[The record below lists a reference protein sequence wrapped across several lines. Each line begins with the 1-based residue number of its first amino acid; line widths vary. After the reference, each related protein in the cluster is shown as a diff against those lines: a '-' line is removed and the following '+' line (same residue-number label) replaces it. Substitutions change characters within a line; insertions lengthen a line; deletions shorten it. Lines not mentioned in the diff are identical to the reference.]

1 MMKKIL
7 LLFALGL
14 LFIQCHSTKKKAE
27 QTMADQTA
35 AATGKPAGK
44 PDKDYIPID
53 PDVRIGKLANGMT
66 YYIRRNAKPEKK
78 VYMLLPVKVGSV
90 VEDDDQQGLAH
101 FMEHMNFNGTKNF
114 PKNKLVEFLQNMG
127 VRFGADLNAFTSF
140 DKTVYILPIPIDNPE
155 NLDKGL
161 LVLHDWAYFATLD
174 PQEIDKERG
183 VVLEEYRLG
192 QGAEERMRRKWWPVL
207 LQGSRY
213 AERLPIGKKEILETF
228 PHDVLKRFH
237 KDWYRPDLEAV
248 IVVGDIDPGA
258 VEQKL
263 QKMFADIPA
272 PQNPRERKFYTVP
285 NHKETRVAVASDPEA
300 MFNRVLVTYKARED
314 YKPMKTVDDYRQKL
328 LTDLY
333 LKMLN
338 NRLDDIKEQA
348 NTPYSGAR
356 AYYGT
361 FIAQT
366 KEAFVLSAATPA
378 DKRLAALDTLLYQ
391 AKKAKLYGFTP
402 GEFERAKKELM
413 ANIEQAYQNRNTT
426 DSDNFAWQYQAHFT
440 QGEPIPSVEWE
451 YNMHKWFLPRIQLSE
466 VNALGKKFI
475 HDDNRVIV
483 VAGLKKEGIP
493 DVSENDV
500 WNTIRKV
507 DAQNIPAPKE
517 STEQLS
523 LMTDKPAPGSIVSE
537 TRNDKLG
544 TVTLKLS
551 NGATV
556 TYKKTDFK
564 NDEVLVQYWKFGG
577 KSLLTDDEVKKTA
590 FAFKAVPEA
599 GVNGLNKKELRK
611 VLAGKKIKVT
621 PAVDD
626 IDSYGNGSFRPAD
639 METWFQLNFLY
650 YTKPNYDPEAFASW
664 KKRQAFMVNLT
675 NNPMYKFL
683 LEYYK
688 FVNQNNPRYVPIFP
702 TKEWIDN
709 QDYKLAYDK
718 FREFFDGASG
728 YHFYFVGNFDEQKL
742 RQYIQTY
749 IGGLPA
755 SQRPDKYRPLPDY
768 TLTGKHEFIFHKGT
782 EPQSMVII
790 GQYSP
795 AKFNYTDNLYLKAFG
810 EILTNRLIKEIREN
824 ESGVYSIGA
833 HAGMRDIPDSKVY
846 LGITFPCGPENAIRL
861 KNNALKVYRDLLQNG
876 PTDEDLNKIK
886 QSWLSQYRKKAK
898 ENNFWL
904 SYLADTDYYG
914 YDAGRFFAFENFV
927 NNMTTDDLRRVAQKY
942 LSRPK
947 SDITGIWLPENY
959 DDQGHPLKKE
969 GE

>member
-1 MMKKIL
+1 MKKLL
-7 LLFALGL
+7 LLFALGI
-14 LFIQCHSTKKKAE
+14 LFVQCHSTKKKAE
-27 QTMADQTA
+27 QAMTDQTA
-35 AATGKPAGK
+35 QPAGKPAGK
-44 PDKDYIPID
+44 PDKDYIPVD
-53 PDVRIGKLANGMT
+53 PDVRIGKLPNGMT
-66 YYIRRNAKPEKK
+66 YYIRHNAKPEKK

-114 PKNKLVEFLQNMG
+114 PKNELVDFLQNMG

-140 DKTVYILPIPIDNPE
+140 DKTVYILPIPIDKPE

-213 AERLPIGKKEILETF
+213 AERIPIGKKKILETF
-228 PHDVLKRFH
+228 HYDVLKRFH

-248 IVVGDIDPGA
+248 VIVGDIDPDV

-272 PQNPRERKFYTVP
+272 PQNPRERKYYTVP

-300 MFNRVLVTYKARED
+300 MFNQVLVTYKARED
-314 YKPMKTVDDYRQKL
+314 YKPMKTVDDYRRKL

-348 NTPYSGAR
+348 NTPYSGAG
-356 AYYGT
+356 ASYGT
-361 FIAQT
+361 FVAQT
-366 KEAFVLSAATPA
+366 KEAFVLSAITPA

-402 GEFERAKKELM
+402 SEFERAKKELM

-426 DSDNFAWQYQAHFT
+426 DSDNFAWQYEENFT
-440 QGEPIPSVEWE
+440 LGEPIPSVEWE

-483 VAGLKKEGIP
+483 VTGLKKKGIP
-493 DVSENDV
+493 EVTENDV
-500 WNTIRKV
+500 WNTIHKV

-523 LMTDKPAPGSIVSE
+523 LMKDKPAPGRIVKE

-544 TVTLKLS
+544 TVTLTLS

-564 NDEVLVQYWKFGG
+564 NDEVLVNYWKFGG
-577 KSLLTDDEVKKTA
+577 KSLLTDDELKKTA
-590 FAFKAVPEA
+590 FAFKAVPDA
-599 GVNGLNKKELRK
+599 GVNGLDKKELRK
-611 VLAGKKIKVT
+611 VLAGKKVQVT

-626 IDSYGNGSFRPAD
+626 IDSYGNGKFRPAD

-650 YTKPNYDPEAFASW
+650 YTRPNYDPDAFASW
-664 KKRQAFMVNLT
+664 KKRQAFMINLT
-675 NNPMYKFL
+675 NNPMYRFL

-688 FVNQNNPRYVPIFP
+688 FVNRNNPRYVPIFP

-709 QDYKLAYDK
+709 QDYKLAFDK
-718 FREFFDGASG
+718 FREFFDGAGG

-742 RQYIQTY
+742 REYILTY

-755 SQRPDKYRPLPDY
+755 SQRPDKYRQLPDY
-768 TLTGKHEFIFHKGT
+768 ALKGKHQFIYHKGT
-782 EPQSMVII
+782 EPKSMVII

-795 AKFNYTDNLYLKAFG
+795 AKYNYTDNLYLRAFG

-824 ESGVYSIGA
+824 ESGVYTIRA
-833 HAGMRDIPDSKVY
+833 QAGMRDIPHSKVY
-846 LGITFPCGPENAIRL
+846 MGITFPCGPENAIRL
-861 KNNALKVYRDLLQNG
+861 KDKALKLFLDLLQNG
-876 PTDEDLNKIK
+876 PTDDDLNKIK
-886 QSWLSQYRKKAK
+886 QAWLSQYRKKAK
-898 ENNFWL
+898 ENRFWL

-914 YDAGRFFAFENFV
+914 YDAARFFAYEDFV
-927 NNMTTDDLRRVAQKY
+927 NNMTPDDIRRVAQKY
-942 LSRPK
+942 LSNPQ

-959 DDQGHPLKKE
+959 DDQGHPLKE
-969 GE
+969 GQ